1 MLKVPAVELP
11 FRRFSLWSKTLR
23 DLNFS
28 QIIGIAI
35 LLPWWNEAA
44 VNTIKFGNNLFFA
57 ARAIHDFLLFLFD
70 PLLTLSDGFEHAIVS
85 EVIFAGLILN

>member
-1 MLKVPAVELP
+1 MPHG
-11 FRRFSLWSKTLR
+11 SLRTSWDFT
-23 DLNFS
+23 FS

-44 VNTIKFGNNLFFA
+44 VNAIKFGNNLFFA

-70 PLLTLSDGFEHAIVS
+70 PLLTLSDGSEHAIVC
-85 EVIFAGLILN
+85 EIIFAGLILN